1 MATAPLLTPV
11 GGEVITT
18 AGTDI
23 VVAVAQNPGIVLL
36 DSQKFD
42 AFYEKL
48 KAKAPADVDV
58 STRKGRETLR
68 SFAAEVRSEKAAID
82 KARLRL
88 TKEWRDMTSQANA
101 AGKVIEERLEGLA
114 VEVRAPLTAW
124 EEAEKARVAECQA
137 AIETLRAAAIV
148 TPEDTSAAVR
158 ERGKAIWE
166 TAIDADRFGDL
177 FDDAETA
184 KAQTVATL
192 KAALARLT
200 QEEADRA
207 ELERLRAEA
216 AAREEADRLAAEAAA
231 EKARAEQAERDRLA
245 EAERQRI
252 AAAEAAAAEAARL
265 EQARAD
271 AAAAAQREAERLAQ
285 EERDRVQR
293 EHEAALAAERQRA
306 EEAERAAQ
314 ADRDRIAA
322 EEAARAAEAKR
333 LADEQAAREANQ
345 KHRTTVKP
353 AAKEAIMTCGV
364 SEECAQKIV
373 LAIIAG
379 EVPAVTLKF

>member
-1 MATAPLLTPV
+1 MATAPALE
-11 GGEVITT
+11 GEVVANDTT
-18 AGTDI
+18 GTDI

-48 KAKAPADVDV
+48 KAKAPTDADVT
-58 STRKGRETLR
+58 TRKGRETLR

-124 EEAEKARVAECQA
+124 EEAEKARVAACQA
-137 AIETLRAAAIV
+137 VIDTMRQAAIV
-148 TPEDTSAAVR
+148 TPEDTAASVR
-158 ERGKAIWE
+158 ERGKTVWE

-177 FDDAETA
+177 LDEAETA

-216 AAREEADRLAAEAAA
+216 AARAEAERIAE

-245 EAERQRI
+245 EIERQRV
-252 AAAEAAAAEAARL
+252 AAEAAEAERL
-265 EQARAD
+265 EQARRD
-271 AAAAAQREAERLAQ
+271 AAEAAQREAERLAQ
-285 EERDRVQR
+285 EERGRVQR

-314 ADRDRIAA
+314 AERERIAA

-345 KHRTTVKP
+345 KHRTAVKR